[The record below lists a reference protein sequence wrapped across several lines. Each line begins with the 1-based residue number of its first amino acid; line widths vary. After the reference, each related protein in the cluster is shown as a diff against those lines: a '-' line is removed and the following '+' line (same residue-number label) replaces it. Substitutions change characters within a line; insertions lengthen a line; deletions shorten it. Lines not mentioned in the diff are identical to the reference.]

1 MPTVKELFQNMPA
14 SFQKGPAAGMNAVFQ
29 FDITGDGGGKW
40 YAEIKNG
47 ELSVVEAEHASPNLT
62 VTMAAKDYV
71 EMATGKINGM
81 VAFSTGKLKVK
92 GDMLLAMKMP
102 TIFKMT

>member
-14 SFQKGPAAGMNAVFQ
+14 SFQKGAAAGMNAVFQ

-40 YAEIKNG
+40 YAAITNG
-47 ELSVVEAEHASPNLT
+47 DLSVVEGQHASPNLT
-62 VTMAAKDYV
+62 VTMAAPDYI
-71 EMATGKINGM
+71 EMAAGKLNGM
-81 VAFSTGKLKVK
+81 MAFSTGKLKVK